1 MPYTTLLEA
10 ITVYSNASNKRQ
22 IVSAINRYLL
32 PAFGLKLSKNRMKAN
47 ELVQAQELM
56 GTIKLTELSD
66 TDLLEALER
75 GFEYTKTEKE
85 SRRYPRSYIKLFIEF
100 LRENKSLKNEMQE
113 TINNKEKSG
122 NPPVRY
128 LRNRKAAILDKSH
141 IEKTTPK
148 RKNKTEIKLSFN
160 PSKYLDEFKK
170 KYPEKEDG
178 ELLKIIQHHLERISK
193 SLSDFENF
201 IVFTLND
208 RKITAELASGEI
220 TKLLGWLHKKGE
232 PLDGLTVEK
241 IISVIDTRVNIYDFI
256 KFEDFLITE
265 GKLRHK
271 AKNEADK
278 TIKLIKDFFLEY
290 EVLNSRTKQ
299 IYLGALI
306 TLVKYLYR
314 DITDESEASNYEDI
328 SVITKL
334 RVFIN
339 KMPKQAKKIDTLP
352 LTWAE
357 VLEVRERLRLE
368 ANETHI
374 YSDRNRG
381 NKVRTE
387 RSQRRSKSAIS
398 ASLMRF
404 LVLSMLTVIP
414 PDRQR
419 TFRELRM
426 GKTLKHGLFTEA
438 GFTPRTL
445 LPNSNNAKYYI
456 HLMPEDYKTGGKYG
470 EFIGEIPNIEFKDG
484 SEFYDYLNRWI
495 YEGYREVM
503 LRGENHD
510 FLFTTIRKGV
520 LLDSKGM
527 CRLVSHIF
535 KNKTKITVN
544 PHKLRHIFCSYL
556 DEIQVSD
563 KERDAAAFWMHHS
576 TEMAKN
582 IYTIRDI
589 QEKLRPTSSL
599 MVKMNNSALLK
610 S

>member
-32 PAFGLKLSKNRMKAN
+32 PAFGLKLSKNRMNAN
-47 ELVQAQELM
+47 ELIQAQELM

-75 GFEYTKTEKE
+75 GFEYTKTEKK
-85 SRRYPRSYIKLFIEF
+85 SRRYPRSYIKFFIDF
-100 LRENKSLKNEMQE
+100 LRENKSLKNDIQE
-113 TINNKEKSG
+113 AINDKEKSD

-128 LRNRKAAILDKSH
+128 LRSLRGAILDKSH

-148 RKNKTEIKLSFN
+148 RKNKAQIKLSFN
-160 PSKYLDEFKK
+160 PSYYLEEFKK

-178 ELLKIIQHHLERISK
+178 ELLKIIQHHLEIISK

-201 IVFTLND
+201 IVFTLGD
-208 RKITAELASGEI
+208 RNATAELTLSVI
-220 TKLLGWLHKKGE
+220 IRLLGWLHKKGE
-232 PLDGLTVEK
+232 PLDGLTLER
-241 IISVIDTRVNIYDFI
+241 IIPIIDTRVNMSDFS
-256 KFEDFLITE
+256 KFEDFLISE

-271 AKNEADK
+271 AKIQADETVK
-278 TIKLIKDFFLEY
+278 FIKNFFLEY
-290 EVLNSRTKQ
+290 EVLNSGSKQ
-299 IYLGALI
+299 HYLVALI
-306 TLVKYLYR
+306 TLAKYLYR

-328 SVITKL
+328 PVINKL
-334 RVFIN
+334 RVFIT
-339 KMPKQAKKIDTLP
+339 KLPKQAKKIDTLP

-374 YSDRNRG
+374 YADKNRR
-381 NKVRTE
+381 NKVITVPIR
-387 RSQRRSKSAIS
+387 RRSKTAIS

-419 TFRELRM
+419 TFRELRI

-438 GFTPRTL
+438 GFIPRTL
-445 LPNSNNAKYYI
+445 LANSNDAKYYI
-456 HLMPEDYKTGGKYG
+456 HLMPEDYKTGDTYG
-470 EFIGEIPNIEFKDG
+470 EFIGEIPNIEFKD
-484 SEFYDYLNRWI
+484 SSKFYDYLNRWI
-495 YEGYREVM
+495 YEGYREVIM
-503 LRGENHD
+503 RGENHD
-510 FLFTTIRKGV
+510 FLFAGTRTGV
-520 LLDSKGM
+520 PLGTDNM
-527 CRLVSHIF
+527 CKLVEHIF
-535 KNKTKITVN
+535 KGKTKIKVN

-599 MVKMNNSALLK
+599 MVKMNNSAFFK

>member
-10 ITVYSNASNKRQ
+10 ITVYPNASNKRQ

-32 PAFGLKLSKNRMKAN
+32 PAFGLKLSKNRMNAN
-47 ELVQAQELM
+47 ELMQAQELM

-75 GFEYTKTEKE
+75 GFEYTKTEKKL
-85 SRRYPRSYIKLFIEF
+85 RRYPRSYIKLFIEF
-100 LRENKSLKNEMQE
+100 LRENKSLKNEIQE
-113 TINNKEKSG
+113 TINDKEKSG
-122 NPPVRY
+122 NPSVRY
-128 LRNRKAAILDKSH
+128 LRNRGAAILDKSH

-148 RKNKTEIKLSFN
+148 RKNKAEIKLSFN
-160 PSKYLDEFKK
+160 PSKYLEEFKK

-178 ELLKIIQHHLERISK
+178 ELLKIIQHHLEIISK

-201 IVFTLND
+201 IVFTLGD
-208 RKITAELASGEI
+208 RKITAESTSVQI

-232 PLDGLTVEK
+232 PLDELTVEK
-241 IISVIDTRVNIYDFI
+241 IIPVIDTRINISDFRR
-256 KFEDFLITE
+256 FEDFLITE
-265 GKLRHK
+265 GQLRHK
-271 AKNEADK
+271 AKNQADK
-278 TIKLIKDFFLEY
+278 AIKLIKEFFLEY
-290 EVLNSRTKQ
+290 EVLNSRTKEK
-299 IYLGALI
+299 YLGALI
-306 TLVKYLYR
+306 TLAKYLHR
-314 DITDESEASNYEDI
+314 DITDEGEASNYEDI

-334 RVFIN
+334 RIFIN
-339 KMPKQAKKIDTLP
+339 KLPKQAKKIDTLP

-357 VLEVRERLRLE
+357 VLEVRESLRLE
-368 ANETHI
+368 ANETHS
-374 YSDRNRG
+374 YCNRKRR

-387 RSQRRSKSAIS
+387 RIQRRSKTAIS

-419 TFRELRM
+419 TFRELRI

-438 GFTPRTL
+438 GFIPRTL
-445 LPNSNNAKYYI
+445 LANSNDAKYYI
-456 HLMPEDYKTGGKYG
+456 HLMPEDYKTGDTYG

-510 FLFTTIRKGV
+510 FLFAATRKGGP
-520 LLDSKGM
+520 LDKSRM
-527 CRLVSHIF
+527 YMLVRHIF
-535 KNKTKITVN
+535 KNKTKIKVN

-563 KERDAAAFWMHHS
+563 QEREAAAFWMHHS

>member
-10 ITVYSNASNKRQ
+10 TTVYSNASNKRQ

-32 PAFGLKLSKNRMKAN
+32 PAFGLKLSKNRMNAN

-66 TDLLEALER
+66 TDLLEVLER
-75 GFEYTKTEKE
+75 GFDYTKTEKQ
-85 SRRYPRSYIKLFIEF
+85 SRRYPRSYIKLFIDF
-100 LRENKSLKNEMQE
+100 LRENKSLKNEIQE
-113 TINNKEKSG
+113 TINDKEKSG

-128 LRNRKAAILDKSH
+128 LRYREGAILDKSH

-148 RKNKTEIKLSFN
+148 RKNKAEIKLSFN

-178 ELLKIIQHHLERISK
+178 ELLKIIQHHLELILK

-201 IVFTLND
+201 IVFTLGA
-208 RKITAELASGEI
+208 RKVTAELALFSI
-220 TKLLGWLHKKGE
+220 TRLLGWLHKKGE
-232 PLDGLTVEK
+232 PLDGLTFEK
-241 IISVIDTRVNIYDFI
+241 IIPVIGTRVNISDFTR
-256 KFEDFLITE
+256 FEDFLITE

-290 EVLNSRTKQ
+290 EVQNSGTKEA
-299 IYLGALI
+299 YLGALI
-306 TLVKYLYR
+306 TLAKYLYR
-314 DITDESEASNYEDI
+314 DITDEGEASNYEDI
-328 SVITKL
+328 SVIAKL
-334 RVFIN
+334 RIFIN
-339 KMPKQAKKIDTLP
+339 KLPKQAKKIDTLP

-374 YSDRNRG
+374 YCDRNRR

-387 RSQRRSKSAIS
+387 RHQRRSKSAIS

-419 TFRELRM
+419 TFRELRI

-438 GFTPRTL
+438 GFISRTQL
-445 LPNSNNAKYYI
+445 ANSKDAKYYI
-456 HLMPEDYKTGGKYG
+456 HLMPEDYKTGDTYG